1 MFHKIFGKQ
10 KRSLKPTLWGKLFF
24 NLQSPAAYFV
34 KKIKKLVKRA
44 KIIQLNGVKFSYWK
58 VMPKLELFLI
68 GCLMAI
74 GLFVGL
80 DRTSDVTVSDVKNS
94 YQAAKIRVKEIVPKK
109 SDE

>member
-1 MFHKIFGKQ
+1 MAKIGLNPSETVFVA
-10 KRSLKPTLWGKLFF
+10 LLHNLFLCGKLT
-24 NLQSPAAYFV
+24 
-34 KKIKKLVKRA
+34 IKKLEKLIERA
-44 KIIQLNGVKFSYWK
+44 EIVQFNGVKFSYWK

-80 DRTSDVTVSDVKNS
+80 DRTSDVTVSDVKDS
-94 YQAAKIRVKEIVPKK
+94 YKAAKIRVKEIVPKK